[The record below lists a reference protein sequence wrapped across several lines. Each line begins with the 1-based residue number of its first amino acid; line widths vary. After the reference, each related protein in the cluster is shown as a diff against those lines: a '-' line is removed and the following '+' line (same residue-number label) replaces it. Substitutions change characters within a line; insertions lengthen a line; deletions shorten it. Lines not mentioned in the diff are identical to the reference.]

1 MTRQTTYDSP
11 IGRLLLIEEDGYL
24 KGLYFDRTAF
34 NQDVVSIEES
44 SVFMQ
49 TKKYLDQYFKGE
61 CPKILPPIKMD
72 GTTFQKK
79 VWKELLNIPYGQ
91 VVRYGDLSLTLFG
104 HKKGSQ
110 AIGQAVH
117 RNPIS
122 ILVPCHR
129 VISQSGIG
137 GYAGGIERKKALL
150 ELEQSL

>member
-1 MTRQTTYDSP
+1 MRRQTTYDSP
-11 IGRLLLIEEDGYL
+11 IGRLLLIEEDGFL
-24 KGLYFDRTAF
+24 IGVYFDSKQIV
-34 NQDVVSIEES
+34 NKQESIIFQE
-44 SVFMQ
+44 
-49 TKKYLDQYFKGE
+49 TIAYLDAYFKGE
-61 CPKILPPIKMD
+61 CPKILPAIKMH
-72 GTTFQKK
+72 GTTFQQK
-79 VWKELLNIPYGQ
+79 VWNELLKIPYGQ
-91 VVRYGDLSLTLFG
+91 VVTYGDLSVALFG

-129 VISQSGIG
+129 VVAQSGIG